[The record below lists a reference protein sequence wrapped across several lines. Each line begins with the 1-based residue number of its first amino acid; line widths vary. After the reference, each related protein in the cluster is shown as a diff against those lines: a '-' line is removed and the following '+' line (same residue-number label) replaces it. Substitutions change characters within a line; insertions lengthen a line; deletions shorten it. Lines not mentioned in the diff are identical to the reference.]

1 MSYIPSKK
9 EFVSLSKKGNLIPVY
24 REISADLETP
34 VSAFMKIDKSD
45 YSFLLES
52 VEGGEK
58 IARYS
63 FLGSGPSLVF
73 KSKGRD
79 IEISEAGK
87 KRRFITAED
96 PIAEMKDI
104 LSRYR
109 FVPTEGLPRFC
120 GGLVGF
126 MGYDMVRF
134 FEDLPSRD
142 PDDLK
147 APDAAFLLTDTILI
161 FDHINHKIK
170 VVSNAH
176 IKGNPSKAY
185 AEAVKKI
192 DNLIALLKKPVKYR
206 APARGACPPDGRR
219 GSASSG
225 KSAKRTLKISSN
237 VTKKE
242 FTNAVDKAKYYIR
255 TGEIIQVVISQRL
268 EAKIACSPIDLYRS
282 LRTINPSPYMYF
294 LKLGGMSLVGASPE
308 LMVRCEDGVVELRPI
323 AGTRPRGKTEADDR
337 RMEGNLLASP
347 KERAEHIMLV
357 DLGRNDIGRV
367 CKYGTVRVSEL
378 MVIERYSHVMHIVS
392 ECTGKLRAGKDQF
405 DVIRATFPAGTVSG
419 APKVRAMEIIEE
431 LERTKRGP
439 YAGLVGYFSFSGNT
453 DTCINIRTILV
464 KGKTAYVQV
473 GAGIVADSNPEKE
486 YQETLNKARGTL
498 KAIETAENGTE

>member
-9 EFVSLSKKGNLIPVY
+9 EFIKLSKKGNLIPVY
-24 REISADLETP
+24 KEISADLETP

-63 FLGSGPSLVF
+63 FLGSGPSLVI

-79 IEISEAGK
+79 IEITEGGK
-87 KRRFITAED
+87 TRRVMTDED
-96 PIAEMKDI
+96 PLLEMKGI
-104 LSRYR
+104 LSRYK
-109 FVPTEGLPRFC
+109 FVPRDGLPRFC

-134 FEDLPSRD
+134 FEDLPSRN

-147 APDAAFLLTDTILI
+147 MPDATFLLTDTILI

-176 IKGNPSKAY
+176 VEGNPSKAY
-185 AEAVKKI
+185 AAAVKKI
-192 DNLIALLKKPVKYR
+192 DNLIALLEKPLKSVKR
-206 APARGACPPDGRR
+206 KVKSGR
-219 GSASSG
+219 
-225 KSAKRTLKISSN
+225 RTLKLTSN
-237 VTKKE
+237 VTRKE

-255 TGEIIQVVISQRL
+255 IGDIIQVVLSQRL
-268 EAKIACSPIDLYRS
+268 ETKIACSPMDLYRS
-282 LRTINPSPYMYF
+282 LRTVNPSPYMYF
-294 LKLGGMSLVGASPE
+294 LKLGGISLVGASPE
-308 LMVRCEDGVVELRPI
+308 LMV
-323 AGTRPRGKTEADDR
+323 
-337 RMEGNLLASP
+337 
-347 KERAEHIMLV
+347 
-357 DLGRNDIGRV
+357 
-367 CKYGTVRVSEL
+367 
-378 MVIERYSHVMHIVS
+378 IEKYSHVMHIVS
-392 ECTGKLRAGKDQF
+392 ECMGKLRSGKDQF

-431 LERTKRGP
+431 LEKTKRGP

-473 GAGIVADSNPEKE
+473 GAG
-486 YQETLNKARGTL
+486 
-498 KAIETAENGTE
+498 